1 VIRPENFKTHLPIGF
16 DGSANGLQHLSLLS
30 GDFNAAG
37 MVNLWSDELLL
48 SDDTPSDVYAILI
61 ARAIKLIEADDCDHA
76 GWWRERF
83 EVLEPGQ
90 RRKLLKQPI
99 MTFAYSVT
107 PSGATLQIAK
117 KYGSF
122 RQNAKPANG
131 GFGYLARKVL
141 EACELELRGPKRVMD
156 YICGLA
162 RHCTEQ
168 DHFLEWTSPS
178 GFPVSNRYQLPNYVM
193 VNCMRGDVR
202 VAQHKIAD
210 GATDE
215 TDKEKV
221 VAAAAPNFV
230 HSLDAAHLIAVVNA
244 AVSEGI
250 TDILTVHD
258 CFYCLAP
265 QAGRLHKIILA
276 ELTNLY
282 RDNDPLTELRNRNVT
297 DPEFLPVPPRGTPVE
312 WGDGETAEIV
322 FDLEG
327 VRQAKNAFG

>member
-1 VIRPENFKTHLPIGF
+1 
-16 DGSANGLQHLSLLS
+16 LLC
-30 GDFNAAG
+30 
-37 MVNLWSDELLL
+37 
-48 SDDTPSDVYAILI
+48 DDTPSDVYATLI
-61 ARAIKLIEADDCDHA
+61 ARAIELIEADHCDHA
-76 GWWRERF
+76 DWWRERF
-83 EVLEPGQ
+83 KLLEPEQ
-90 RRKLLKQPI
+90 QRKLLKQPI

-107 PSGATLQIAK
+107 PGGATLQIAK

-141 EACELELRGPKRVMD
+141 EACELELRGPKRAMD
-156 YICGLA
+156 YICELA
-162 RHCTEQ
+162 KYRTEQ
-168 DHFLEWTSPS
+168 DRFLEWTSPS
-178 GFPVSNRYQLPNYVM
+178 GFPVSNRYQLPNIVT
-193 VNCMRGDVR
+193 VNCMRGDIR

-215 TDKEKV
+215 INKEKV

-230 HSLDAAHLIAVVNA
+230 HSLDAAHLTKVVNA

-250 TDILTVHD
+250 SDLLTVHD

-265 QAGRLHKIILA
+265 HADRFHKIITD

-282 RDNDPLTELRNRNVT
+282 DNNDPLADLRSRNVS
-297 DPEFLPVPPRGTPVE
+297 DPDILPVPPKGTLVK
-312 WGDGETAEIV
+312 WDGGEGAIV